1 MPLEAKAICPK
12 SIEQVFPH
20 MDSCGKTVDVSQG
33 SPQDCNPGQEGRI
46 ISPLEE
52 QNYLHYV
59 KMIAIN
65 DGFLPSQLLVR
76 AANAYDRRD
85 GR

>member
-1 MPLEAKAICPK
+1 
-12 SIEQVFPH
+12 
-20 MDSCGKTVDVSQG
+20 VSQG

-52 QNYLHYV
+52 QNSLHYV

-65 DGFLPSQLLVR
+65 DGFFTLSASGSSRQCI
-76 AANAYDRRD
+76 
-85 GR
+85 